1 MTQRG
6 SEISVAPAATRPVG
20 MAVMTRIST
29 VLVLIS
35 IALSPGAASALEF
48 QNWFLKRPL
57 PGQYTLEPCSSTRDD
72 EQVLDGGGVAWL
84 EESEFASFF
93 TAPDTVDRVIPEGT
107 ATATL
112 YLTTGTNGTMLDCA
126 EVRVRLARETMAG
139 TFPIAEAVVT
149 TSLFP
154 KFQGGLGNPAIVPI
168 PVTGPEGSRTLAAG
182 DLLRM
187 RISVKNVCEDQQ
199 GRQVNLRYDSRSTS
213 SRIRFEN
220 VDVPDEGGAADPD
233 TDGIPN
239 LCDNCP
245 DIANQDQ
252 TDTNRDGM
260 GDACTPCTPEGP
272 VPPECACLGDGCN
285 DADECT
291 LDSCDDQAGCVNDPI
306 PFLEGVRCRLT
317 SIDAMLDAG
326 LPDEI
331 DPKLQKNRSPLRR
344 RLAKSLKALGKAER
358 AVLRDKPERK
368 VDRKVRKLRAVIA
381 KFITAV
387 EKQRS
392 RDRIMHPFSLEL
404 IGEATAAIV
413 ATNDRG

>member
-1 MTQRG
+1 
-6 SEISVAPAATRPVG
+6 
-20 MAVMTRIST
+20 MTRIFIP
-29 VLVLIS
+29 LVLL
-35 IALSPGAASALEF
+35 ALVLLPKAASALEF

-57 PGQYTLEPCSSTRDD
+57 PAQFTLEPCGSTRDE
-72 EQVLDGGGVAWL
+72 EQVLDGGGIPWL
-84 EESEFASFF
+84 ATSVFAPFF
-93 TAPDTVDRVIPEGT
+93 TAPDTAERVVPEGT

-112 YLTTGTNGTMLDCA
+112 YLTTGTNGTMIDCA
-126 EVRVRLARETMAG
+126 EVRVQLARETPIG
-139 TFPIAEAVVT
+139 TFEMAEGMVT

-168 PVTGPEGSRTLAAG
+168 SITGPEAGRTLEAG
-182 DLLRM
+182 DMLRM
-187 RISVKNVCEDQQ
+187 TVSVTNVCEDQQ
-199 GRQVNLRYDSRSTS
+199 GRQVNLRYDSRSTP

-252 TDTNRDGM
+252 TDTNRDGQ

-272 VPPECACLGDGCN
+272 VPPECACLGDGCD

-291 LDSCDDQAGCVNDPI
+291 LDSCDDQAGCMNDPI
-306 PFLEGVRCRLT
+306 PFLEGVRCRLA
-317 SIDAMLDAG
+317 SLDAMIDAG

-368 VDRKVRKLRAVIA
+368 IDRKLRKLRNVLAQFIA
-381 KFITAV
+381 AV
-387 EKQRS
+387 EKQQS
-392 RDRIMHPFSLEL
+392 RERIIPAFGRDLQD
-404 IGEATAAIV
+404 EATLAIA